1 MYSVLIVSTT
11 QKSFKFAILRFIH
24 FFALCPAF
32 FDVDKMLVYAL
43 GSVLPSFS
51 EGSVRD
57 EVGVAGM
64 DLEVEVGTPS
74 PV

>member
-1 MYSVLIVSTT
+1 MLFSTIWLPFT
-11 QKSFKFAILRFIH
+11 QSKRDEGVASCS
-24 FFALCPAF
+24 CP
-32 FDVDKMLVYAL
+32 DV
-43 GSVLPSFS
+43 S

-74 PV
+74 V